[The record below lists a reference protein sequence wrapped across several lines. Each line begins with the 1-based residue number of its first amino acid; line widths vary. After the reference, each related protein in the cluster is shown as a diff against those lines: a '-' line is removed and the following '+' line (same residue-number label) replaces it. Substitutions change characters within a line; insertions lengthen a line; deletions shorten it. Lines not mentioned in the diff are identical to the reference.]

1 MHYPNISFIWRSA
14 DLSHEHVIKKTQIH
28 FIEFDDV
35 LFNKLDDLT
44 YFGEGNSQNRKMD
57 FNFEYCIDC
66 DLRLLDGKPIITKGI
81 FDDEFE
87 TLVNDTKT
95 GNAIKTK
102 EITVQHSDYETLE
115 RLIKNMLTL
124 SELKRK
130 TSK

>member
-1 MHYPNISFIWRSA
+1 M
-14 DLSHEHVIKKTQIH
+14 SHEHVIKKTQIH